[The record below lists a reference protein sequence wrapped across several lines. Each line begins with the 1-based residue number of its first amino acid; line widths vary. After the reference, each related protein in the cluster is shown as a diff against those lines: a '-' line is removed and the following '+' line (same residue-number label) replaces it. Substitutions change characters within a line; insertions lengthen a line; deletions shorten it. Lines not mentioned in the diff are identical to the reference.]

1 MKKITS
7 LLWILNSD
15 FIDLKRIIELLM
27 LEKKIKDNLLWPS
40 YFAQTILITC
50 LRQVA
55 QLANIQVRNKPS
67 NPIPLDS

>member
-1 MKKITS
+1 
-7 LLWILNSD
+7 
-15 FIDLKRIIELLM
+15 M